1 MKNMKWLLLA
11 VLLLFPFVT
20 SKAQVAPQ
28 VTVSC
33 GAVTVPTPAALT
45 YKVERATAQAGPF
58 TQVSQPASIQF
69 MDTNVTRGTTYFYR
83 VRSSCPAT
91 AQGCGTN
98 AQGQVVSGDSAFS
111 TTVSAT
117 PPILVTTPGV
127 PTNVQAVAQ

>member
-1 MKNMKWLLLA
+1 MKNMKWLLFA
-11 VLLLFPFVT
+11 ALLLFPFVT
-20 SKAQVAPQ
+20 SEAQVAPQ
-28 VTVSC
+28 VTVSWS
-33 GAVTVPTPAALT
+33 GAVVPTPSALT
-45 YKVERATAQAGPF
+45 YKVERAMAQAGPF
-58 TQVSQPASIQF
+58 TQIGQPAASPLL
-69 MDTNVTRGTTYFYR
+69 DTNVTRGTTYFYR